1 MTSLYDRLART
12 EDGSRH
18 LAAARLRHEV
28 LKLVHRAQ
36 RASGL
41 NQVQLAKKLGVRK
54 SAVNQVLRGDGN
66 LRINTLAEYLHATG
80 FEMTVELVPAGQP
93 REHVLLRRTL
103 LSLEPMGQHLAGA
116 AVAPGGREN
125 VLAAVMLAGTIPLY
139 TDQRGTW
146 SGAVGATT
154 AASAAAQRAI
164 YRPQLQ
170 PIVVG
175 APQ

>member
-1 MTSLYDRLART
+1 VSSLYDRIART
-12 EDGSRH
+12 EGGSRQ

-41 NQVQLAKKLGVRK
+41 NQVQLAKRLGVRK

-93 REHVLLRRTL
+93 REQVLLRRAL
-103 LSLEPMGQHLAGA
+103 YASGPRIKYDIAG
-116 AVAPGGREN
+116 
-125 VLAAVMLAGTIPLY
+125 
-139 TDQRGTW
+139 
-146 SGAVGATT
+146 
-154 AASAAAQRAI
+154 SAAAGSHLAVVLTGAITLHSAARSTWLGTARTAPADASADAHRAM
-164 YRPQLQ
+164 YQPEMQ
-170 PIVVG
+170 PIAVG
-175 APQ
+175 TAR